1 MSRKNLFSHTDAT
14 ARLTKVNGFDPLV
27 TRVAQQQQISH
38 IIIKAVMAVE
48 SSGNP
53 LAGIERST
61 GAKGLMQI
69 IDQTWRNTIQRFPH
83 VFFQNQ
89 PLTKYL
95 NREENN
101 YWQNPEL
108 NILIGALA
116 LKLKCDALTKQ
127 IGTQVNINN
136 PSDMMLVLT
145 CYNAGEFT
153 VATAYNYAKQGG
165 SRQPSYDFINPEY
178 LTPAIQTVVTRF
190 KLGWNVE
197 KKVEEISE
205 YAYKVLEFMDLLQ
218 QQQNF
223 PNLNINNTQPNRQN
237 TQNAN
242 NGGNNTAPVNNNANN
257 NANNTNSTA
266 NNTATPYVVV
276 AGDTGI
282 AIARKLNVSFE
293 LLQRANPAVVWSRLS
308 IGQKIIRPASS
319 TTTQTTTTT
328 NNSTN
333 NNRPNN
339 PPRSHLV
346 KRGDN
351 LSTLASLYKTTEAA
365 LKAANPTKL
374 KRWGDVEGFA
384 VGDTIIII

>member
-1 MSRKNLFSHTDAT
+1 MSQKNLFSHTDAT
-14 ARLTKVNGFDPLV
+14 ARLTKVNGFDPLII
-27 TRVAQQQQISH
+27 RVAQQQQISH
-38 IIIKAVMAVE
+38 IILKAVMAVE

-53 LAGIERST
+53 LAGIERTT

-69 IDQTWRNTIQRFPH
+69 IDQTWRNTIQRFPN

-127 IGTQVNINN
+127 IGTPVNINS

-153 VATAYNYAKQGG
+153 VATAYNFAKQGG
-165 SRQPSYDFINPEY
+165 SRQPNIDFINQEY
-178 LTPAIQTVVTRF
+178 LTPAIETVVTRF
-190 KLGWNVE
+190 KLGWNIAN
-197 KKVEEISE
+197 KVKEISE
-205 YAYKVLEFMDLLQ
+205 YAHKVLEFMDLLHQ
-218 QQQNF
+218 QQSS
-223 PNLNINNTQPNRQN
+223 NTQTNHTNSNP
-237 TQNAN
+237 
-242 NGGNNTAPVNNNANN
+242 APVNNTNN
-257 NANNTNSTA
+257 NSNNNSNNST
-266 NNTATPYVVV
+266 NNPTAPYVVV

-293 LLQRANPAVVWSRLS
+293 LLQRANPTVVWSRLS
-308 IGQKIIRPASS
+308 IGQKINRPANGNSS
-319 TTTQTTTTT
+319 QTT
-328 NNSTN
+328 NSNSNSTN
-333 NNRPNN
+333 NTRPNN
-339 PPRSHLV
+339 PPRSHVV

-351 LSTLASLYKTTEAA
+351 LATLANIYKTTEAA

-384 VGDTIIII
+384 VGDTIIIP

>member
-14 ARLTKVNGFDPLV
+14 ARLTKVNGFDLFIN
-27 TRVAQQQQISH
+27 RVAQQQQVSH
-38 IIIKAVMAVE
+38 IILKAVMAVE

-53 LAGIERST
+53 LAGIERTT

-69 IDQTWRNTIQRFPH
+69 IDQTWRNTVQRFPN

-89 PLTKYL
+89 PLTNYI

-127 IGTQVNINN
+127 IGTPVNINN

-165 SRQPSYDFINPEY
+165 SKQPNVDFINEEY
-178 LTPAIQTVVTRF
+178 LAAAIQTVVTRF
-190 KLGWNVE
+190 KLGWNIPN
-197 KKVEEISE
+197 KVKEISE
-205 YAYKVLEFMDLLQ
+205 YAHKVLEFMDLLHQ
-218 QQQNF
+218 QYTSNPQT
-223 PNLNINNTQPNRQN
+223 NTNPQPNRQN
-237 TQNAN
+237 TPTTNPN
-242 NGGNNTAPVNNNANN
+242 NNNTAPVNN
-257 NANNTNSTA
+257 TA
-266 NNTATPYVVV
+266 NNSTNNNNNPVNNPSTPYIVV
-276 AGDTGI
+276 AGDTGV

-308 IGQKIIRPASS
+308 IGQKINRPA
-319 TTTQTTTTT
+319 TTTSTQTTTTVNNPT
-328 NNSTN
+328 NNT
-333 NNRPNN
+333 RPNN
-339 PPRSHLV
+339 PPRTHLI

-351 LSTLASLYKTTEAA
+351 LTTLANLYKTTEAA

-384 VGDTIIII
+384 AGDTIIIP